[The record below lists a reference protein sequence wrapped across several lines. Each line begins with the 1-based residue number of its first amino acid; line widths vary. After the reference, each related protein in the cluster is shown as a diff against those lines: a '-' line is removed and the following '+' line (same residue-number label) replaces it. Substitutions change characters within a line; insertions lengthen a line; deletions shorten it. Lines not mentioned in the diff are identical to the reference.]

1 MLRRNRYWASAAAA
15 LFVVAT
21 LALGSRSASAQNAA
35 VSSDDNNPIPLG
47 TTKGQKVNRLVL
59 RNAMVV
65 SGRGTPGTNR
75 AMPPEGPIDIV
86 IEGNRIVDMV
96 LADPVNAAGAGG
108 GDFRPTGDRVI
119 DVAGMYVIPGLV
131 EMHAHL
137 PGNKGELGARG
148 YEYAFRLYLGHGVTT
163 VRDAGTGAG
172 LDFMGEQRRLSSLNQ
187 IVAPRLVLCQRWP
200 LPLRHW
206 NVGNTPDKARAMV
219 RKFKELGADC
229 IKISKSPGHYPD
241 VMAAA
246 ASEGK
251 KLGMHTMVD
260 LKVSESDARTAS
272 NAGVTSIE
280 HFYGF
285 PEAGLTG
292 SQSFPPDYNYWDE
305 KDRFRYAGLLWQE
318 GDKHPERIV
327 ELLDLLIKNGTNWN
341 PTLTPYED
349 NRDLFRGR
357 TLPFRE
363 TLFHPS
369 QVDVL
374 PDSTQ
379 HGSYHMNWKL
389 SDEINWKQFYQIW
402 MKYVKLFHDKGG
414 VLTAGSDVGDAGGIF
429 MIRELELLQEA
440 GIHPLDVIKIATTN
454 AYQTLEMKEN
464 CGVRVGCIADLAIVN
479 GNPIDNFKVMYGRG
493 YGYYGILP
501 KGEREKHGGV
511 KWTIKDGVVY
521 DAQALLREA
530 EWYVVQERARLA
542 RESSTA
548 TSRRD

>member
-200 LPLRHW
+200 LP
-206 NVGNTPDKARAMV
+206 
-219 RKFKELGADC
+219 
-229 IKISKSPGHYPD
+229 
-241 VMAAA
+241 
-246 ASEGK
+246 
-251 KLGMHTMVD
+251 
-260 LKVSESDARTAS
+260 
-272 NAGVTSIE
+272 
-280 HFYGF
+280 
-285 PEAGLTG
+285 
-292 SQSFPPDYNYWDE
+292 
-305 KDRFRYAGLLWQE
+305 
-318 GDKHPERIV
+318 
-327 ELLDLLIKNGTNWN
+327 
-341 PTLTPYED
+341 
-349 NRDLFRGR
+349 
-357 TLPFRE
+357 
-363 TLFHPS
+363 
-369 QVDVL
+369 
-374 PDSTQ
+374 
-379 HGSYHMNWKL
+379 
-389 SDEINWKQFYQIW
+389 
-402 MKYVKLFHDKGG
+402 
-414 VLTAGSDVGDAGGIF
+414 
-429 MIRELELLQEA
+429 
-440 GIHPLDVIKIATTN
+440 
-454 AYQTLEMKEN
+454 
-464 CGVRVGCIADLAIVN
+464 
-479 GNPIDNFKVMYGRG
+479 
-493 YGYYGILP
+493 
-501 KGEREKHGGV
+501 
-511 KWTIKDGVVY
+511 
-521 DAQALLREA
+521 
-530 EWYVVQERARLA
+530 
-542 RESSTA
+542 
-548 TSRRD
+548 